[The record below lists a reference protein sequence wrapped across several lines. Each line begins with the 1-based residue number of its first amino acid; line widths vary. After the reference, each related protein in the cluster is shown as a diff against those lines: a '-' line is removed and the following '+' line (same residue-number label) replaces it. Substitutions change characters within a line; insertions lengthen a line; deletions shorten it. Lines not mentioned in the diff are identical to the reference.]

1 MTINPRLVSLTLA
14 ACMALTAPA
23 ALATKA
29 KAPRI
34 DLSSPQG
41 VLMAGRKIQCS
52 LEDGKPVTYYWHGDM
67 YSRIEGERDR
77 LLFKVQGMN
86 TRRCVT
92 VTDPAKGTGYKLV
105 SREILLYLDP
115 KTGEVARKWTNPWTG
130 EEVEVLHV
138 ANDPVNSTWWP
149 VGRDG
154 KPQSWSGSV
163 QGNRWWQT
171 VTFPLFYTNPLAGD
185 YQKYVGGFYQ
195 ATEMFNFMGDLD
207 DLLDG
212 TKPSADTRVG
222 WVRISGWL
230 PWMQMSG
237 RPGEVYFH
245 TAGVKLA
252 SWDDLPEVMKKEIAA
267 NYPAYR
273 EPPPGDDPR
282 PNETSWTYFKR
293 HIEAKQPAPREAP

>member
-1 MTINPRLVSLTLA
+1 MIQRPLTLLAAA
-14 ACMALTAPA
+14 ACLTLSALPA
-23 ALATKA
+23 AATKPG
-29 KAPRI
+29 APRI
-34 DLSSPQG
+34 DLDTPAG
-41 VLMAGRKIQCS
+41 VMTASRKVQCS
-52 LEDGKPVTYYWHGDM
+52 LKDGEPVTFYWHGDM
-67 YSRIEGERDR
+67 YSRVTGERDR
-77 LLFKVQGMN
+77 LLFKVEGMN

-92 VTDPAKGTGYKLV
+92 VTDPEKGTGFRLV

-115 KTGEVARKWTNPWTG
+115 KTGEVARKWSNPWTG
-130 EEVEVLHV
+130 EEVDVLHV

-154 KPQSWSGSV
+154 KPQSWTGSV

-195 ATEMFNFMGDLD
+195 ATEMFNFMGELD

-212 TKPSADTRVG
+212 RKPTAEVQVG
-222 WVRISGWL
+222 WVRLSTWL

-237 RPGEVYFH
+237 RDGLVYFH

-252 SWDDLPEVMKKEIAA
+252 SWDELPEVMKKEVAT
-267 NYPAYR
+267 NYPEYR
-273 EPPPGDDPR
+273 EPPPADDTR
-282 PNETSWTYFKR
+282 PNETSWSYFK
-293 HIEAKQPAPREAP
+293 KKVQPQGGGR

>member
-1 MTINPRLVSLTLA
+1 MTINPRLASLTVA
-14 ACMALTAPA
+14 ACLALAAPA

-29 KAPRI
+29 KPPRI

-41 VLMAGRKIQCS
+41 ALVASRKIQCS

-67 YSRIEGERDR
+67 YSRVEGERDR

-92 VTDPAKGTGYKLV
+92 VTDPVKGTGYKLV

-115 KTGEVARKWTNPWTG
+115 KSGEVARKWANPWTG

-138 ANDPVNSTWWP
+138 ANDPVNSTSWA

-154 KPQSWSGSV
+154 KPLSWTGSTE
-163 QGNRWWQT
+163 GNRWWQT
-171 VTFPLFYTNPLAGD
+171 LTIPLFYTNPLAGD
-185 YQKYVGGFYQ
+185 YQKYVGGFYH

-207 DLLDG
+207 DLLDAS
-212 TKPSADTRVG
+212 KPSADTRVG
-222 WVRISGWL
+222 WVRVSSWL

-252 SWDDLPEVMKKEIAA
+252 SWDSLPEVMKKEIAA

-273 EPPPGDDPR
+273 EPPPGDDAR
-282 PNETSWTYFKR
+282 PNETSWTYFKKMVKPQGGAS
-293 HIEAKQPAPREAP
+293 H